1 MRVSDSKVDYVPVQ
15 YLADFILSLNEYDG
29 ISFNSTINKR
39 GVNILLFD
47 SEICECLEDRIYT
60 KQITE
65 INYEYK

>member
-1 MRVSDSKVDYVPVQ
+1 MINGIEYV
-15 YLADFILSLNEYDG
+15 LEKNWNNINALHGCDDG
-29 ISFNSTINKR
+29 ISFKSTINKR

-47 SEICECLEDRIYT
+47 SEICDCLEDGIYT